1 MRLTER
7 MRWHASWLAGLVMIS
22 VSGLI
27 SPALAQPEPPHLAFI
42 GDSMSDGLWGG
53 FIRLATKNACL
64 SAISYERHGKNG
76 IGLVRMDQA
85 DLVRDFLSIVQKT
98 ASPKVVVLSV
108 GLNDRQDAWFGDRT
122 RIPYGSEDWTVFYKS
137 RLTQMMDA
145 AEAADQGLVILG
157 LPVLREAKANDDALA
172 KNRLLADVVK
182 AYGKPSIV
190 FLPSPLDPAEGAQA
204 FKSYDRIGGSLTQMR
219 ASDGVHFTQA
229 GYDYLTQTLLP
240 AILAVL
246 QQKGWTPAGPCP

>member
-7 MRWHASWLAGLVMIS
+7 MRWHASWLAGLVMMS

-64 SAISYERHGKNG
+64 SAISYERHGTNG

-98 ASPKVVVLSV
+98 ASPKAIVLSV

-122 RIPYGSEDWTVFYKS
+122 RIPYGSEEWTVFYKT

-172 KNRLLADVVK
+172 KNKLLADVVK

-229 GYDYLTQTLLP
+229 GYDYLTQSLLP

>member
-1 MRLTER
+1 
-7 MRWHASWLAGLVMIS
+7 MRWSASWLAGLVMVS
-22 VSGLI
+22 VSGLVTPVI
-27 SPALAQPEPPHLAFI
+27 AQPEPPHLAFV

-64 SAISYERHGKNG
+64 SSISYERHGKNG

-98 ASPKVVVLSV
+98 ASPKVIVLSV

-122 RIPYGSEDWTVFYKS
+122 RIPYGSEDWTVFYKN
-137 RLTQMMDA
+137 RLTQMMEA
-145 AEAADQGLVILG
+145 AEAADHGLVILG
-157 LPVLREAKANDDALA
+157 LPVLRVAKANEDALA
-172 KNRLLADVVK
+172 KNKLLADVVK

-204 FKSYDRIGGSLTQMR
+204 FKSYDRIAGSLVQMR

-229 GYDYLTQTLLP
+229 GYDYLTQSLLS
-240 AILAVL
+240 AILAVM

>member
-1 MRLTER
+1 MSMMALMRR
-7 MRWHASWLAGLVMIS
+7 YISVLAGLVMLVPS
-22 VSGLI
+22 WLAPVQ
-27 SPALAQPEPPHLAFI
+27 AQPEPPHLAFI

-85 DLVRDFLSIVQKT
+85 DLVRDFQSIVQKT
-98 ASPKVVVLSV
+98 ASPKVIVLSV

-122 RIPYGSEDWTVFYKS
+122 RIPYGSEDWTVFYKA
-137 RLTQMMDA
+137 RLTQMMEA
-145 AEAADQGLVILG
+145 AEAADHGLVILG

-172 KNRLLADVVK
+172 KNKLLADVVK
-182 AYGKPSIV
+182 AFGKPSVV
-190 FLPSPLDPAEGAQA
+190 FLPSPLDPAEGVQA
-204 FKSYDRIGGSLTQMR
+204 FKSYDRIGGSLMQMR

-229 GYDYLTQTLLP
+229 GYDYLTQALLP
-240 AILAVL
+240 QILGLL
-246 QQKGWTPAGPCP
+246 QQKGWSPAGPCP